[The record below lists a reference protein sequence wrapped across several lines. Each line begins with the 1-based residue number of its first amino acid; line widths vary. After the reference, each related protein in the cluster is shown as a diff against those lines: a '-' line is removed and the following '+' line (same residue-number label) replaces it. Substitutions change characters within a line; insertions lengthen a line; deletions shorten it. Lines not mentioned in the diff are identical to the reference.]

1 MAFDIFITLF
11 LVALN
16 GFFVAAEFAI
26 VKVRSS
32 QLAMKAKEGNRF
44 AILLELTR
52 SNFFSLAV
60 WKSEESWKRWKSD
73 MKSLKERNNYR
84 KYKTRE
90 SLLFKIGK

>member
-1 MAFDIFITLF
+1 M
-11 LVALN
+11 LVAFHFWKIEN
-16 GFFVAAEFAI
+16 KSIRNSFNSDWHRVTREI
-26 VKVRSS
+26 
-32 QLAMKAKEGNRF
+32 AKPSGNRF